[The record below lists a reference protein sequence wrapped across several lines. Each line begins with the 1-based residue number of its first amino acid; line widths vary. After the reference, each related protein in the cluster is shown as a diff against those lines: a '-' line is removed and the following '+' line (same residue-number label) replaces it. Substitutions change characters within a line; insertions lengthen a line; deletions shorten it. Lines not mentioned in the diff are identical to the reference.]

1 MDQLMNDQVNQ
12 AISTNSLV
20 AMIISLSCI
29 AIAWWS
35 LQHLKLDLIVKHPKS
50 APARMLQL
58 LLAIVLGHFVSKFV
72 IEYLSWAQM
81 LKYLF

>member
-1 MDQLMNDQVNQ
+1 MDQLLNDQVNQ
-12 AISTNSLV
+12 AISTNSLI

-50 APARMLQL
+50 PQARMLQL
-58 LLAIVLGHFVSKFV
+58 LLAIVLGHFVSDFV
-72 IEYLSWAQM
+72 LEYLSWTQM